1 MENIFVEY
9 DKFAKWGIFLYNHEF
24 GMDVNNP
31 KEAFEDFFARITSA
45 IMPVN
50 FTDCHK
56 TCNL

>member
-1 MENIFVEY
+1 
-9 DKFAKWGIFLYNHEF
+9 
-24 GMDVNNP
+24 MDVNNP